1 MSELASEPTRTA
13 RLRLPTADGS
23 LCEHVLGEPGRWAR
37 PTGPITSRIAYAAA
51 HVVADPLA
59 GSAPGAPAVLDWDA
73 TLAVRRHLWSW
84 GLGVADAM
92 DTAQRGM
99 GLDWAATAELVRRSA
114 AEARAVGGR
123 LVCGVGT
130 DTGGRIGSLDDV
142 VGAYL
147 TQLEVVVDAGAGV
160 VLMASRDL
168 ARLAAGPDDYAK
180 VYGRVLGQVPGP
192 VVLHWLG
199 EVFDPALAGYWGSTD
214 VDAATDAV
222 LALIAEHADV
232 IDGIKVSLLDAAH
245 EVRLRAALPAGVK
258 LYTGDDFHY
267 PELIRGDG
275 AAHSHALLGVFDA
288 VAPAASAALQALD
301 AGDLPGY
308 DAALAPTV
316 ALARHLFAAPTAHYK
331 TGIVFLAWLA
341 GRQPAFAM
349 VGGMAA
355 ARGVVHLAEVLRLA
369 DAAGLLP
376 DPELAAHRMRQLLA
390 VAGVDA

>member
-1 MSELASEPTRTA
+1 
-13 RLRLPTADGS
+13 
-23 LCEHVLGEPGRWAR
+23 
-37 PTGPITSRIAYAAA
+37 
-51 HVVADPLA
+51 
-59 GSAPGAPAVLDWDA
+59 
-73 TLAVRRHLWSW
+73 
-84 GLGVADAM
+84 
-92 DTAQRGM
+92 
-99 GLDWAATAELVRRSA
+99 
-114 AEARAVGGR
+114 
-123 LVCGVGT
+123 
-130 DTGGRIGSLDDV
+130 
-142 VGAYL
+142 
-147 TQLEVVVDAGAGV
+147 
-160 VLMASRDL
+160 
-168 ARLAAGPDDYAK
+168 
-180 VYGRVLGQVPGP
+180 